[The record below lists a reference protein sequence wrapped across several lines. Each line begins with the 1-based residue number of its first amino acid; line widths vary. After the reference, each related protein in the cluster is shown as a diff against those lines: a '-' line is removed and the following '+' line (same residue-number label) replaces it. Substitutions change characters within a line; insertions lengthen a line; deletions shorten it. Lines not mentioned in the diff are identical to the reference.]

1 MHSMTEQQR
10 AVRPKP
16 AASFVVD
23 PPEPAAGEPVRLL
36 DLSYDPGGGGI
47 ALHAWDFG
55 DGETSVEAQP
65 THRFAVDGLYTVTL
79 HVTAPDGR
87 VGVASTPVTVATHDV
102 AVTRIDAPRHAHAGD
117 EATVVVVVESRHRAE
132 ICQVQLLRRRGSHEW
147 ESLAIQTRPIP
158 TGGRARVAFRVSF
171 DDADV
176 GDVTFAAAVTLVG
189 ATDASPDDNRL
200 TAAPTAVVRGST
212 GRRARSGHVARSG
225 GLPGGEPSTPA
236 GRAD

>member
-1 MHSMTEQQR
+1 MRSMTGQQR

-55 DGETSVEAQP
+55 DGETSVDAQP
-65 THRFAVDGLYTVTL
+65 THRFARDGLYTVTL

-87 VGVASTPVTVATHDV
+87 VGVASASVTVATHDV
-102 AVTRIDAPRHAHAGD
+102 AVTRIEAPRHANAGD
-117 EATVVVVVESRHRAE
+117 PATVVVVVESRHRAE
-132 ICQVQLLRRRGSHEW
+132 ICQVELLRRNGEHDW
-147 ESLAIQTRPIP
+147 EPLAIQTRAVPA
-158 TGGRARVAFRVSF
+158 GGPVEVAFAVSF
-171 DDADV
+171 DVADI

-189 ATDASPDDNRL
+189 ATDASPDDNELR
-200 TAAPTAVVRGST
+200 AAPTAVV
-212 GRRARSGHVARSG
+212 ARDG
-225 GLPGGEPSTPA
+225 
-236 GRAD
+236 